1 MRLLLASN
9 VSFEMYKVSLP
20 MFRFLKK
27 QELLSGLVINN
38 IGADALMIYTT
49 YPLLILTSISM

>member
-1 MRLLLASN
+1 
-9 VSFEMYKVSLP
+9 